1 MKNEDLKEVNSLI
14 QYIKGI
20 EDFIKICNIKTE
32 YIAIKC
38 GVFRI
43 TIAED
48 QRHEIIKVLEKIK
61 SNTIEQLKELGV
73 EADC

>member
-43 TIAED
+43 TIA
-48 QRHEIIKVLEKIK
+48 
-61 SNTIEQLKELGV
+61 
-73 EADC
+73 

>member
-1 MKNEDLKEVNSLI
+1 MKIKDLEKVVELNT
-14 QYIKGI
+14 YIKGI

-32 YIAIKC
+32 YIEIKC

-48 QRHEIIKVLEKIK
+48 QRHEIINALEKIK
-61 SNTIEQLKELGV
+61 SNMLEQLKELGV
-73 EADC
+73 EV

>member
-32 YIAIKC
+32 YIAIQC

-73 EADC
+73 EV

>member
-1 MKNEDLKEVNSLI
+1 MENEDLEKVVELNT
-14 QYIKGI
+14 YIKGI

-32 YIAIKC
+32 YIAIKY

-48 QRHEIIKVLEKIK
+48 QRYEIIKVLEKIK

-73 EADC
+73 EV

>member
-43 TIAED
+43 TIVED

-73 EADC
+73 EV